1 MHLCT
6 QAKRR
11 DAEQFRLSG
20 TKDAAHEIGLGVRER
35 ARAGTLQA
43 IEDMVMEV
51 PRKEKAFEII
61 KQHHHHHHHHHH
73 QQQQQQ

>member
-51 PRKEKAFEII
+51 PRKE
-61 KQHHHHHHHHHH
+61 
-73 QQQQQQ
+73 

>member
-1 MHLCT
+1 MSSPLSLIYIYIYIYNMHLCT

-51 PRKEKAFEII
+51 PRKE
-61 KQHHHHHHHHHH
+61 
-73 QQQQQQ
+73 